1 MKKLLFLLVIILAGL
16 VKANDN
22 KTKSSN
28 FNEKIEQ
35 KVLFTRYLITLKTI
49 CGTTYQTILDTDFD
63 TYDCVNN
70 EWEMYNQQDCGH
82 ASYENPPV

>member
-1 MKKLLFLLVIILAGL
+1 MKKLVLLSAFMLAAL
-16 VKANDN
+16 TKAN
-22 KTKSSN
+22 N
-28 FNEKIEQ
+28 FNFKNEKTAQ
-35 KVLFTRYLITLKTI
+35 AVLFTRYLITLKTV
-49 CGTTYQTILDTDFD
+49 CGTTYQTVLDTDFD